1 VQSRAAALWFAAG
14 RPADAERVFRGMLA
28 RDPHDAMAEVGLG
41 MALASRR
48 DFRAAEDALVRALKI
63 DPGRAAAYLQ
73 LALVYGRTAR
83 RDEAQRAAAKAVSLG
98 ATPSQAEATLEGR
111 LES

>member
-1 VQSRAAALWFAAG
+1 
-14 RPADAERVFRGMLA
+14 
-28 RDPHDAMAEVGLG
+28 MAEVGLG

-63 DPGRAAAYLQ
+63 DPGRAAAHLQ

-83 RDEAQRAAAKAVSLG
+83 QEEAQRAAAKAVSLG
-98 ATPSQAEATLEGR
+98 ATPSQAQAALEGR
-111 LES
+111 LEA